1 MADRDGWAARPMTL
15 QAKIFRLSATCAVLI
30 ALAFVIP
37 RAVPNTE
44 GGFASG
50 ATAALV
56 FLAGLAVTGI
66 VSLYLLWITLRAYRE
81 LSPTARVAGIG
92 PSVIV
97 IGGLVVLLIL
107 LRY

>member
-1 MADRDGWAARPMTL
+1 MTTAHACRAVTI
-15 QAKIFRLSATCAVLI
+15 QKKIFRLSAACAVLI
-30 ALAFVIP
+30 ALAFVVP

-66 VSLYLLWITLRAYRE
+66 VSLYLLWITIRGYRD
-81 LSPTARVAGIG
+81 LSPLARVAGIG

-97 IGGLVVLLIL
+97 IGGLVALLIL

>member
-1 MADRDGWAARPMTL
+1 M
-15 QAKIFRLSATCAVLI
+15 QKKIFRLSAMCAVLI

-37 RAVPNTE
+37 RMVPNQD

-50 ATAALV
+50 AGAALV

-66 VSLYLLWITLRAYRE
+66 VSLYLLWLTIRAYRN
-81 LSPTARVAGIG
+81 LSPFARVAGIG

-97 IGGLVVLLIL
+97 VGGLVALLIL